1 MQINAALNAISGGN
15 ALKQAVGI
23 ALLSQM
29 KDAQASQAAM
39 MLQDFAAAQHPNL
52 GKNLDIR
59 V

>member
-1 MQINAALNAISGGN
+1 MQINATLNAVSGGN

-29 KDAQASQAAM
+29 KDSQTAQAATL
-39 MLQDFAAAQHPNL
+39 LQDFAAAQHPNL

-59 V
+59 I